1 MEPYLAITPLNRGHA
16 QNLEF
21 GRENPPIWWWWGEG
35 ATDNGNRGG
44 NRIGRDVQKIGGVG
58 IRRLLDGG
66 AKNKNERKSKM
77 NSNEN

>member
-21 GRENPPIWWWWGEG
+21 GRENPIWWWWGEG